1 MPSPRQSDVDA
12 LVEIL
17 RRDPELETWQ
27 LRQRGYPDT
36 AIQAARRE
44 AGVPHPITS
53 FHRFTAA
60 ARRRKR

>member
-1 MPSPRQSDVDA
+1 MGSPKQSDVEA

-36 AIQAARRE
+36 AIQAARRA
-44 AGVPHPITS
+44 AGVPHPINS
-53 FHRFTAA
+53 MRRHAA
-60 ARRRKR
+60 SVRRKR